1 MISDFFPGD
10 LQASSILPDEA
21 DAVSVE
27 SVVMVEQAADEA
39 TVASNELAVAAG
51 TEAEVNAVGAQEEE
65 PTVAAVAAEAATLI
79 TAEPVTEFSVS
90 EASTSVPA
98 AERDEVIINL
108 SATLLPES
116 PAAASAAA
124 VAAAAVMET
133 MTPVNVL
140 STDAVA
146 SVIPAADFTDI
157 ISEATAETNE
167 ATQATDS
174 KATSF
179 RPPELDKCL
188 E

>member
-98 AERDEVIINL
+98 AEGDEVIINL

-116 PAAASAAA
+116 PAAATAA
-124 VAAAAVMET
+124 AAAAVMET